1 MVAADMRMRI
11 SIKIKFSVFLAAL
24 LLLTVAILSVLV
36 LDGIKKDQ
44 QVQYEAFLAQQ
55 ARTANLYFLQLSLGE
70 SSMLPETFLASGGK
84 ELAQQLGRVSGQL
97 VVLYD
102 KNGKK
107 IGESVAKS
115 ETANVGKALSFA
127 LQNKIAYQVEQDSLY
142 YLAPLTAGSQQV
154 GVIQLY
160 YSLAGNLA
168 FYHYIRTLFV
178 YIGAGVFIASF
189 LLGYFYFNSFA
200 NGILKLKNMADRI
213 RLGQY
218 EIEVP
223 RRRDELGKLGEGIY
237 DMSRQIVKTIGDM
250 QAEQQKL
257 TLAVAKL
264 SHLEKQQ
271 KQFIGNVTHEFKTP
285 LTSVKAYLDLLEM
298 YPDDAELMEK
308 ARTNIKQETE
318 RLYEMVDKVLQL
330 SALEKYDFEYTME
343 KIDVRQLILKVCSS
357 LKGKLDKFGIRLE
370 TELTEAFIEADRE
383 SMVIILV
390 NLLDNAVKYNKAQG
404 SIRVKNYTVRSRVF
418 VEISDTGIG
427 MPAEAESKIFEPF
440 YTVDK
445 NRSRQ
450 SGGAGLGLS
459 LVKKLVE
466 KQRGTVALVKTGP
479 EGSTFRLCF
488 PACEKDK

>member
-1 MVAADMRMRI
+1 MRT
-11 SIKIKFSVFLAAL
+11 SIKIKFSVFLAVL
-24 LLLTVAILSVLV
+24 LLLTVTILSILV

-44 QVQYEAFLAQQ
+44 QVQYETFLAQQ
-55 ARTANLYFLQLSLGE
+55 ARTANLYFIQLSLGE
-70 SSMLPETFLASGGK
+70 SSTMPETFLASGGN
-84 ELAQQLGRVSGQL
+84 ELAKQLSRVSGQL

-107 IGESVAKS
+107 TGESVAKS
-115 ETANVGKALSFA
+115 ETGNVEKALSFA
-127 LQNKIAYQVEQDSLY
+127 LQNKIAYQVERDSLY
-142 YLAPLTAGSQQV
+142 YLAPLTAGSEQI
-154 GVIQLY
+154 GVVQLY
-160 YSLAGNLA
+160 YSLVRNLE
-168 FYHYIRTLFV
+168 FYNYIRTLFV
-178 YIGAGVFIASF
+178 YIGAGVFIVSF
-189 LLGYFYFNSFA
+189 MLGYFYFNSFA
-200 NGILKLKNMADRI
+200 NGILKLKNMVDRI
-213 RLGQY
+213 RVGQY

-257 TLAVAKL
+257 TLAVTKL
-264 SHLEKQQ
+264 SQLEKQQ

-285 LTSVKAYLDLLEM
+285 LTSVKAYIDLLEM
-298 YPDDAELMEK
+298 YPDDAELMET
-308 ARTNIKQETE
+308 ARINIGQETE

-343 KIDVRQLILKVCSS
+343 KIDVRQIILQVCGS
-357 LKGKLDKFGIRLE
+357 LKGKMDKFGIQLE

-390 NLLDNAVKYNKAQG
+390 NLIDNAIKYNKTLG
-404 SIRVKNYTVRSRVF
+404 SIRIKSYSERSSVF
-418 VEISDTGIG
+418 VEIIDTGIG
-427 MPAEAESKIFEPF
+427 MPAEAEFKIFEPF

-450 SGGAGLGLS
+450 SGGTGLGLS

-466 KQRGTVALVKTGP
+466 KQGGTVALFKTGP
-479 EGSTFRLCF
+479 EGSTFRLSF
-488 PACEKDK
+488 PSYKKEEKVYNF

>member
-1 MVAADMRMRI
+1 MTI

-24 LLLTVAILSVLV
+24 LLLTVAILSTLV
-36 LDGIKKDQ
+36 LDGINKDQ
-44 QVQYEAFLAQQ
+44 QTQYEAFLAQQ
-55 ARTANLYFLQLSLGE
+55 ARTANLYFIQLSLGE
-70 SSMLPETFLASGGK
+70 SSLLPEAYLISEGNRLA
-84 ELAQQLGRVSGQL
+84 EQMGRVIGQL
-97 VVLYD
+97 IVLYD
-102 KNGKK
+102 KNGEKT
-107 IGESVAKS
+107 GESVAKS
-115 ETANVGKALSFA
+115 ETGNVEKALSFA
-127 LQNKIAYQVEQDSLY
+127 LQNKIAYQVERDSLY
-142 YLAPLTAGSQQV
+142 YLSPLTVGSEQV
-154 GVIQLY
+154 GVVQLY
-160 YSLAGNLA
+160 YSLARNLE
-168 FYHYIRTLFV
+168 FYNYIRTLFV
-178 YIGAGVFIASF
+178 YIGAGVFIVSF
-189 LLGYFYFNSFA
+189 TLGYFYFNSFA
-200 NGILKLKNMADRI
+200 NGILKLKKMADRI

-218 EIEVP
+218 GIEVP

-264 SHLEKQQ
+264 SQLEKQQ

-285 LTSVKAYLDLLEM
+285 LTSVKAYIDLLEM
-298 YPDDAELMEK
+298 YPDDAELMK
-308 ARTNIKQETE
+308 TARINIKRETE

-343 KIDVRQLILKVCSS
+343 RINVEQIITQVCSS
-357 LKGKLDKFGIRLE
+357 LKGKMDKFGIQLD

-390 NLLDNAVKYNKAQG
+390 NLLDNAIKYNKAQG
-404 SIRVKNYTVRSRVF
+404 GIRIKSYAVRSSVF
-418 VEISDTGIG
+418 IEISDTGIG
-427 MPAEAESKIFEPF
+427 MPAEAEFKIFEPF

-459 LVKKLVE
+459 LVKKLAE
-466 KQRGTVALVKTGP
+466 RQGGTVALIKTGP

-488 PACEKDK
+488 PASEKGE